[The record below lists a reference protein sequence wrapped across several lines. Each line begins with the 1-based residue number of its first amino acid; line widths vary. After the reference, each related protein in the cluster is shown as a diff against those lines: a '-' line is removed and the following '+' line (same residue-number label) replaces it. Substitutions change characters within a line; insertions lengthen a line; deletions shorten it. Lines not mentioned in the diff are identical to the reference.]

1 MFNFE
6 ANSLFILPPLSIG
19 ALFYGYLNLLQ
30 ATQKGKKSKEL
41 GFEVT
46 PGDQTWVFFAITAV
60 H

>member
-1 MFNFE
+1 M
-6 ANSLFILPPLSIG
+6 FILPPFSIG

-30 ATQKGKKSKEL
+30 ATLKGKKSKQL

-46 PGDQTWVFFAITAV
+46 PGNQTWVFFACKAA

>member
-1 MFNFE
+1 M
-6 ANSLFILPPLSIG
+6 FILPPFSIG

-30 ATQKGKKSKEL
+30 ATKKGKKSKEL

-46 PGDQTWVFFAITAV
+46 PGNQTWVFFAFKAA

>member
-1 MFNFE
+1 MFV
-6 ANSLFILPPLSIG
+6 LPPLYIG
-19 ALFYGYLNLLQ
+19 VLFYGYFNLLQ

-46 PGDQTWVFFAITAV
+46 PGNQMWVFFAFKAA